1 MLIAQVAFLP
11 SFRKRAQLVVHST
24 FLSAVLIRG
33 QMQAIASPPF
43 EVIVPHQILTFNFGG
58 DLMPENIVNILDSIA
73 AVRGQEYVE
82 GLVDMANILAPK
94 AEENN
99 QPG

>member
-1 MLIAQVAFLP
+1 MLYCVYKVNRPMSQ
-11 SFRKRAQLVVHST
+11 
-24 FLSAVLIRG
+24 
-33 QMQAIASPPF
+33 
-43 EVIVPHQILTFNFGG
+43 NGG

-94 AEENN
+94 AEDDN